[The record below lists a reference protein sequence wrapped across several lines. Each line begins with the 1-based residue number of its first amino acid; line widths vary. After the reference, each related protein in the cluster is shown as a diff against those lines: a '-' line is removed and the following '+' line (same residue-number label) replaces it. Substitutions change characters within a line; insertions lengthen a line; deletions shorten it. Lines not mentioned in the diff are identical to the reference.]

1 MSEQGPYVPSALVAA
16 AFPYLSQTCWCGSCD
31 NKAADLLAEGD
42 IRRICR
48 RMNLCPSCGNKRCP
62 RSWDHVYACT
72 GSNEPGQ
79 VPTVAKPRPVAD
91 GQSSDKRSLGVNDV

>member
-1 MSEQGPYVPSALVAA
+1 MSEQGPDVPSALVAA

-31 NKAADLLAEGD
+31 NKAAGLLPEGD

-79 VPTVAKPRPVAD
+79 VPTVAKPRSTEVT
-91 GQSSDKRSLGVNDV
+91 DV